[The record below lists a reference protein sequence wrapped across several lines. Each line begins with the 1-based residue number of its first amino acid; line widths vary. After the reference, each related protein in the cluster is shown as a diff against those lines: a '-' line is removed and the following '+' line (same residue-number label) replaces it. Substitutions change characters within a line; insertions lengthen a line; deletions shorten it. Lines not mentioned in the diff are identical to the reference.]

1 MHSTLD
7 NISKNGNLA
16 PARISATMRNM
27 RKTWSGLPPVGVGGE
42 VLKPGS

>member
-1 MHSTLD
+1 MYSISCFINLFIIIFSMHSTLD

-27 RKTWSGLPPVGVGGE
+27 RKT
-42 VLKPGS
+42 